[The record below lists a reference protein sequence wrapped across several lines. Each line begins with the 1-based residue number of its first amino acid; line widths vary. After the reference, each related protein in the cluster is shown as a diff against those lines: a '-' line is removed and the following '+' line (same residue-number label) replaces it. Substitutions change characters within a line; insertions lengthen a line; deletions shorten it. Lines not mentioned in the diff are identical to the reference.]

1 MLEAYLTETVASTD
15 LFVRF
20 APNKLAAGR
29 AVLQADPHQQVA
41 FICAALDW
49 LAIQNS
55 RAGAYYRSLDR
66 LSAILGK
73 LLRKPLPFQEADLCR
88 ILRRLAT
95 IRQVWLGYLPL
106 RSFIGA
112 VARHVDQNGLSPD
125 VRAALEALRSVGAR
139 EAIYADGRK
148 AMAMVDEILGRAQ
161 DREGPSP
168 LFPEDDYGATAAV
181 VLEQIQEPER
191 SAW

>member
-95 IRQVWLGYLPL
+95 IRQV
-106 RSFIGA
+106 
-112 VARHVDQNGLSPD
+112 GLSPD